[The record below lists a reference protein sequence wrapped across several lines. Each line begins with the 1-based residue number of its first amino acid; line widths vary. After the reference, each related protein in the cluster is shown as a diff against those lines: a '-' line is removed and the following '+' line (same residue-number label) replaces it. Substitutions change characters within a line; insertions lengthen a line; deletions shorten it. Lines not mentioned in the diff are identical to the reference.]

1 MLQASNGG
9 AVTMLSQM
17 RIALRL
23 GARALLAL
31 AALALCAA
39 PAAAARADAFV
50 NLSGLAPAPA
60 ARAAT
65 ASDAAPNPQLARLL
79 ERPASLWDRIRN
91 GYAIPDLKDD
101 PLVAR
106 HERWWAE
113 HPERLESILQRG
125 RKYLYFIVERL
136 ERSGMPLE
144 LALLPIVESGYD
156 PVALSPAQASGLW
169 QFVPATG
176 ARYDLAQN
184 AEIDARRDV
193 VASTGAA
200 LDYLASLY
208 ALHKDWPLALASY
221 NWGEHAVLRAANRAS
236 AKGDRPSF
244 DALALPAE
252 TRNYVPR
259 LQALKNIVAR
269 PAAFGIVLPE
279 IPNAPY
285 FVTRPAP
292 PGLDLAAAAKLAEM
306 TPDEFRSL
314 NPAFKQ
320 PRIAHRHIEHI
331 VLPVDRAEV
340 FEANLAQRAEIRKN

>member
-1 MLQASNGG
+1 MSR
-9 AVTMLSQM
+9 QM

-23 GARALLAL
+23 AARALPAL

-39 PAAAARADAFV
+39 PAAAARADPFV
-50 NLSGLAPAPA
+50 NLSGLAPAAPA
-60 ARAAT
+60 ASVKN
-65 ASDAAPNPQLARLL
+65 ASPNPPLARLL
-79 ERPASLWDRIRN
+79 ERPASLWERIRN
-91 GYAIPDLKDD
+91 GYAIPDLKDN

-113 HPERLESILQRG
+113 HPERLGAILRRG

-136 ERSGMPLE
+136 ERRGMPLE

-156 PVALSPAQASGLW
+156 PMALSPAQASGLW

-200 LDYLASLY
+200 LDYLETLY
-208 ALHKDWPLALASY
+208 ALHKDWRLALASY
-221 NWGEHAVLRAANRAS
+221 NWGEQAVLREAKRVS
-236 AKGDRPSF
+236 AKGETPSF
-244 DALALPAE
+244 GALALPAE

-269 PAAFGIVLPE
+269 PEAFGVVLPE
-279 IPNAPY
+279 VPNAPY

-292 PGLDLAAAAKLAEM
+292 IGLDLTAAAKLAEM
-306 TPDEFRSL
+306 TPDEFRAL
-314 NPAFKQ
+314 NPAFNQ
-320 PRIAHRHIEHI
+320 ARIAHRHIAHI

-340 FEANLAQRAEIRKN
+340 FEANLAQRAGARRN